1 MSEITPEQL
10 LPEGFEKRLLAELQA
25 NPQGIDE
32 FSLIRRL
39 AVLFPDSLFAAPD
52 ALRQPLKLFQLHFLL
67 FHLLYRLADR
77 IADEGRHLE
86 VHTLRIV
93 LMERPPGQPALV
105 KQDLLRAYYLDWSQ
119 WADTHAEDVQQLL
132 AGVRQGPLSVT
143 DDQLADALALFDLK
157 VPASPGEI
165 KKRYRT
171 LVQRHHPDKGGE
183 PGKIQAVNQ
192 ALLILQRYYGKS

>member
-77 IADEGRHLE
+77 IADEGRYLE
-86 VHTLRIV
+86 MHTLRIV
-93 LMERPPGQPALV
+93 LMERPAGQPALV
-105 KQDLLRAYYLDWSQ
+105 KPDLLRAYYLDWSQ
-119 WADTHAEDVQQLL
+119 WANTHAEDVQQLL
-132 AGVRQGPLSVT
+132 AGVHQGPLSVP